1 MKFTYDSDLDWLA
14 RLLEENGHRPVR
26 PTGEEQAPT
35 PGSVLP
41 AATIYFDDHRQSP
54 IRADVVEFSL
64 SEARLVIHTSQA
76 PREGLGCRMA
86 IVLPGPRAFLL
97 QGRLGAV
104 RMHRILNTA
113 TVSLAGGL
121 GNQPFMGEAAATAAP
136 PPKRLPH
143 PAR

>member
-14 RLLEENGHRPVR
+14 SLLEENGHRPVGL
-26 PTGEEQAPT
+26 TSLEQEPT

-41 AATIYFDDHRQSP
+41 SATLYFDDHRQSP
-54 IRADVVEFSL
+54 IRADVVEFTL
-64 SEARLVIHTSQA
+64 SEARLVIHTSRP

-97 QGRLGAV
+97 HGRLGAV
-104 RMHRILNTA
+104 CMHRILNTA
-113 TVSLAGGL
+113 TVSIAGGR
-121 GNQPFMGEAAATAAP
+121 GNQPFMGEAAAAAGP
-136 PPKRLPH
+136 PPKRQPH